1 MNKYKKIFSG
11 LGLLSISTLIGASVV
26 ACAKKP
32 SPKDSSTEAT
42 DQNNNQ
48 GHSTTPEQGKP
59 EMPQNP
65 APDAP
70 STPTPEMPKDTPEQ
84 NGNTG
89 QSNDSKNNTQ
99 DQNKGEAGKND
110 SKQENKPTPQPQP
123 KETVEQKSNALL
135 AEIEKNPGYPSKT
148 APALQKLKDEVE
160 SIKKETNKTNE
171 EKLASLVTF
180 ETKLNKIKE
189 ALEKVT
195 KDIDALKYPNVN
207 LTKGKETSAKAKF
220 KEKLNDKAT
229 AEEIS
234 KVLPNGWTN
243 KIEKY
248 NEVFKLLDNFLDKG
262 RINSLL
268 KRFEQTD
275 ENGKVTQPLTDKDV
289 EILLV
294 HTDENGRRYPLKPK
308 KPKITIPGLHKQQ
321 DNKNQKPKVAVE
333 IAEWWSDSSEK
344 LKIKDNLKVF
354 VKGNLS
360 PEIKK
365 ILDEFK
371 KDYKALFNKELSYQS
386 FDKDA
391 ELKNN
396 VILDLSNKNINGFD
410 NETYKMS
417 IEDNVII
424 TATHK
429 TGANWATRTFLQMLL
444 LDKDFSIPKGIMKDY
459 PKYKVRG

>member
-11 LGLLSISTLIGASVV
+11 LGLLSISTLIGASMV

-32 SPKDSSTEAT
+32 SPKDSSTEAI
-42 DQNNNQ
+42 DQNNNE
-48 GHSTTPEQGKP
+48 GNSTTPEQGKP

-65 APDAP
+65 APGTDHNNQEKPETPKEGAPAPDAP
-70 STPTPEMPKDTPEQ
+70 STPTPEMPKETPEQ

-171 EKLASLVTF
+171 EKLASLATF

-195 KDIDALKYPNVN
+195 KDIDVLKYPNVN

-234 KVLPNGWTN
+234 KVLPNGWAN
-243 KIEKY
+243 KIEEY

-275 ENGKVTQPLTDKDV
+275 DSKKGEFT
-289 EILLV
+289 ESLLIWNV
-294 HTDENGRRYPLKPK
+294 YETVRR
-308 KPKITIPGLHKQQ
+308 
-321 DNKNQKPKVAVE
+321 
-333 IAEWWSDSSEK
+333 S
-344 LKIKDNLKVF
+344 VF
-354 VKGNLS
+354 E
-360 PEIKK
+360 P
-365 ILDEFK
+365 EFK
-371 KDYKALFNKELSYQS
+371 KLKKEIQEKFKGKVKILNDNQKTNHSKNV
-386 FDKDA
+386 DW
-391 ELKNN
+391 LKE
-396 VILDLSNKNINGFD
+396 NIN
-410 NETYKMS
+410 N
-417 IEDNVII
+417 I
-424 TATHK
+424 K
-429 TGANWATRTFLQMLL
+429 TILKSA
-444 LDKDFSIPKGIMKDY
+444 KDENAKTMMKS
-459 PKYKVRG
+459 

>member
-26 ACAKKP
+26 ACAKNP
-32 SPKDSSTEAT
+32 SPKDSNTEAI

-48 GHSTTPEQGKP
+48 GNSTTPEQGKP

-70 STPTPEMPKDTPEQ
+70 STPTPEMPKDTPKQ

-135 AEIEKNPGYPSKT
+135 VEIEKNPGYPSKT

-195 KDIDALKYPNVN
+195 KDIDVLKYPNVN

-220 KEKLNDKAT
+220 KEKLNDKVT

-234 KVLPNGWTN
+234 KVLPNGWAN

-248 NEVFKLLDNFLDKG
+248 SEVFKLLDNFLDKG

-275 ENGKVTQPLTDKDV
+275 DSKKGEFT
-289 EILLV
+289 ESLLIWNV
-294 HTDENGRRYPLKPK
+294 YETVRR
-308 KPKITIPGLHKQQ
+308 
-321 DNKNQKPKVAVE
+321 
-333 IAEWWSDSSEK
+333 S
-344 LKIKDNLKVF
+344 VF
-354 VKGNLS
+354 E
-360 PEIKK
+360 P
-365 ILDEFK
+365 EFK
-371 KDYKALFNKELSYQS
+371 KLKKEIQEK
-386 FDKDA
+386 FKDKVKILNNNQKTNHSKNVDW
-391 ELKNN
+391 LKE
-396 VILDLSNKNINGFD
+396 NIN
-410 NETYKMS
+410 N
-417 IEDNVII
+417 I
-424 TATHK
+424 K
-429 TGANWATRTFLQMLL
+429 TILKSA
-444 LDKDFSIPKGIMKDY
+444 KDENAKIMIS
-459 PKYKVRG
+459 